1 MPLPAGRGG
10 ARHLAG
16 LLTLQPGAGPQRD
29 LQLREDPRGAL
40 PRRQP
45 DRGAAQSTSAL
56 LHHQYTNIACLQKVN
71 SMLRR

>member
-16 LLTLQPGAGPQRD
+16 LLTLQPGAGPQRG

-45 DRGAAQSTSAL
+45 DRGAAQSMSAPQTL
-56 LHHQYTNIACLQKVN
+56 LHCMSPKSAFNA
-71 SMLRR
+71 